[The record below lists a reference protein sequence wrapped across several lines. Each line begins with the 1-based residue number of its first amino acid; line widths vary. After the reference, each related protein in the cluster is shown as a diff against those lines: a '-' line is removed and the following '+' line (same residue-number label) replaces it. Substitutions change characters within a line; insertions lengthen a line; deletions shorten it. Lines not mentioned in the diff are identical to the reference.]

1 MNRSQ
6 VYLSTIGL
14 DSASVSKEWGLGL
27 EITQFCTAAN
37 IDANFDRTD
46 CEIRQQIVSAQSV
59 IFHAPFN
66 ELFPCAIDP
75 KARELAAFR
84 YRQAIDLAL
93 GYGASKIVIHGG
105 YNPYIYYPVW
115 YTEQSILFWK
125 DFLQEAPQIQI
136 VLENVLEEES
146 SLLLDIVRAVNHPNF
161 RMCLDIG
168 HVNAY
173 ASHSP
178 VQWLEEC
185 ADWISHFHI
194 HNNDGS
200 WDSHSSL
207 GDGTIPMETL
217 LRQADSVCPEAT
229 YTLEVTDA
237 LQSVVWMQKH
247 RFI

>member
-1 MNRSQ
+1 MNRLQ
-6 VYLSTIGL
+6 VYLSTIGT
-14 DSASVSKEWGLGL
+14 DSGSVSKAWGLGL
-27 EITQFCTAAN
+27 EIAQFCTAAN
-37 IDANFDRTD
+37 IDENFDSKD
-46 CEIRQQIVSAQSV
+46 FEVRQQIVSGQNV

-93 GYGASKIVIHGG
+93 EYGASKIVIHGG

-115 YTEQSILFWK
+115 YTEQSILFWR
-125 DFLQEAPQIQI
+125 DFLQEDPKIQI

-146 SLLLDIVRAVNHPNF
+146 AYILDIVREVDHPDF

-178 VQWLEEC
+178 VQWLQEC
-185 ADWISHFHI
+185 AVWISHFHI

-200 WDSHSSL
+200 WDSHNSL
-207 GDGTIPMETL
+207 EHGTIPMEAL
-217 LRQADSVCPEAT
+217 LRQADSICPEAT
-229 YTLEVTDA
+229 YTLEVIDA
-237 LQSVVWMQKH
+237 LQSVAWMQRH